1 MEATRNESLTI
12 MSASHRRAPRSRHP
26 GPSPDLVRPD
36 GSLPPVTAA
45 PPTGVGVGAFDA
57 PTFDPDDFD
66 ASRLGLHTDVVD
78 AERHRRSVRRFR
90 DQGVV
95 LPTFA
100 QLADPGL
107 IPDHVRAGL
116 AGADRNAA
124 DPANLFRVHWYN
136 DLHGGVV
143 DLPEHVVLP
152 TELTG
157 VKAPIVVAFGNRFP
171 MIGAHKVL
179 AAYACLVPR
188 VVTGQFD
195 PTEHRAIWP
204 STGNYARGG
213 VAISRL
219 MGCRGV
225 AVLPENMSRER
236 FEWLDR
242 WIAHPD
248 DVIRTTGSESNVK
261 EIYDA
266 CRILERDPSNF
277 ILNQFTE
284 FANHVG
290 HHEVTGRALEDL
302 YLHYQ
307 RQQPGL
313 RLAAFVAASGSSGT
327 LAAGERLKSDHGARI
342 VAVEALECPT
352 MLYNGFGEHNIQG
365 IGDKHIPLIHNVT
378 NTDVVVAVTDR
389 ATNSL
394 NLVFTTDEGKAHLV
408 EEVGVDPTV
417 VDQLRHFGLSS
428 ICNTLAAIKMARALD
443 LGPEDMIVTVATD
456 GSELYESEKQQ
467 LASERYPDGFGQP
480 EAAATVNEHL
490 VGADTAHVEVLD
502 EVGRNRIFN
511 LGYYT
516 WVEQQGVEFSDFEV
530 RRDQAFWRHVQG
542 LAPAWDALI
551 DEFNAQTGLLDD
563 G

>member
-1 MEATRNESLTI
+1 
-12 MSASHRRAPRSRHP
+12 
-26 GPSPDLVRPD
+26 
-36 GSLPPVTAA
+36 VTTT
-45 PPTGVGVGAFDA
+45 PPTGVGVGAFDVPA
-57 PTFDPDDFD
+57 FDPNDFD

-90 DQGVV
+90 DQGVA

-107 IPDHVRAGL
+107 IPNHVQARL

-157 VKAPIVVAFGNRFP
+157 VEAPVVVAFGNRFP

-248 DVIRTTGSESNVK
+248 DIIRTTGSESNVK

-266 CRILERDPSNF
+266 CRDLERDPSNF

-284 FANHVG
+284 FTNHVG
-290 HHEVTGRALEDL
+290 HHEVTGRALEVL

-313 RLAAFVAASGSSGT
+313 RLAAFVAASGSAGT
-327 LAAGERLKSDHGARI
+327 LAAGERLKSDHGAGI

-378 NTDVVVAVTDR
+378 NTDVVAAVTDR
-389 ATNSL
+389 ATNDL
-394 NLVFTTDEGKAHLV
+394 NLVFTTDEGKAYLV

-428 ICNTLAAIKMARALD
+428 ICNTLAAIKTARALD

-467 LASERYPDGFGQP
+467 LTSERYPNGFSRR
-480 EAAATVNEHL
+480 EAAAVVNEHL
-490 VGADTAHVEVLD
+490 VCADSAHVEVLD

-530 RRDQAFWRHVQG
+530 RRDQAFWHHVQG

-551 DEFNAQTGLLDD
+551 DEFNAQTGLLDA

>member
-1 MEATRNESLTI
+1 
-12 MSASHRRAPRSRHP
+12 MSTL
-26 GPSPDLVRPD
+26 PDA
-36 GSLPPVTAA
+36 GI
-45 PPTGVGVGAFDA
+45 GAFDI
-57 PTFDPDDFD
+57 PSFDVGTFDP
-66 ASRLGLHTDVVD
+66 SRFGLATDLVD
-78 AERHRRSVRRFR
+78 ADRYARSVDRFR
-90 DQGVV
+90 TQGIA

-100 QLADPGL
+100 QLADPTR
-107 IPDHVRAGL
+107 IPEGVQAGL
-116 AGADRNAA
+116 AGVDRNAA
-124 DPANLFRVHWYN
+124 DSRNLFRVHWYN

-152 TELTG
+152 SEMTG
-157 VKAPIVVAFGNRFP
+157 VAAPIIVAFGNRFP

-188 VVTGQFD
+188 VVTGEYD
-195 PTEHRAIWP
+195 PTVHRAIWP

-236 FEWLDR
+236 FEWLDE
-242 WIAHPD
+242 WIADPG

-266 CRILERDPSNF
+266 CDELEKDPENF

-290 HHEVTGRALEDL
+290 HHEVTGRALEHL
-302 YLHYQ
+302 YRHYASV
-307 RQQPGL
+307 RPGL

-327 LAAGERLKSDHGARI
+327 LAAGERLKADHGARI
-342 VAVEALECPT
+342 AAVEALECPT

-378 NTDVVVAVTDR
+378 NTDVVVGVSDR
-389 ATNSL
+389 AC
-394 NLVFTTDEGKAHLV
+394 DELGMAFNTPEGLTHLASS
-408 EEVGVDPTV
+408 GVDDAVLGT
-417 VDQLRHFGLSS
+417 LGHLGLSS
-428 ICNTLAAIKMARALD
+428 ICNVVASIKVARELD
-443 LGPEDMIVTVATD
+443 LGPDDAIVTVATD
-456 GSELYESEKQQ
+456 GADLYG
-467 LASERYPDGFGQP
+467 SEREAMRADRYAAGFS
-480 EAAATVNEHL
+480 EADATAAVAAHL
-490 VGADTAHVEVLD
+490 YGADTSHVEVLN
-502 EVGRNRIFN
+502 ETGRNRIFN

-516 WVEQQGVEFSDFEV
+516 WVEQQGVEFADFEV
-530 RRDQAFWRHVQG
+530 RRGQGFWRHIQTM
-542 LAPAWDALI
+542 APTWDAMI
-551 DEFNAQTGLLDD
+551 DEFNDRTGVLAS